1 MNVLLGFGKNQ
12 PEIIVII
19 NLDNRSIL
27 YQYFK
32 QDGVGAEIGVCK
44 GANASTLLR
53 ITRPKKLHLVDVWV
67 RDPLTEIHH
76 SEDLHYN
83 DWESDIRNLFNNE
96 IKDNIVILHKIAGI
110 EFLNSIDDNYLD
122 WVYLDSDHS
131 YENIS
136 QELSLSILKVK
147 KGGIIA
153 GHDFMVHEE
162 AWKSGVVRAVIEEI
176 QRGTIQM
183 CFITD
188 EKYPSYLC
196 YVK

>member
-1 MNVLLGFGKNQ
+1 M
-12 PEIIVII
+12 II
-19 NLDNRSIL
+19 NLDNRLSL
-27 YQYFK
+27 YQHFK
-32 QDGVGAEIGVCK
+32 QGGVGAEIGVCK

-53 ITRPKKLHLVDVWV
+53 VTKPKKLHLVDVWV

-76 SEDLHYN
+76 PEDLHYN
-83 DWESDIRNLFNNE
+83 DWESDVRDLFSNE
-96 IKDNIVILHKIAGI
+96 INNNSVIIHKIASI
-110 EFLNSIDDNYLD
+110 EFLNSLNDNYLD
-122 WVYLDSDHS
+122 WIYLDSDHS
-131 YENIS
+131 YDNVS
-136 QELSLSILKVK
+136 QEIALSILKVK

-153 GHDFMVHEE
+153 GHDFVVHEE

-188 EKYPSYLC
+188 EKFPSYLC